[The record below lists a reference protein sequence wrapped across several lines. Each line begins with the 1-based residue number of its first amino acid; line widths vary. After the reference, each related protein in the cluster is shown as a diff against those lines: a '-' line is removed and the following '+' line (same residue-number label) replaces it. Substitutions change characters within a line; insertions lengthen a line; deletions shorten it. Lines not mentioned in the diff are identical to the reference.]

1 MAAVGLFTLDTSKLN
16 EGIIGG
22 LGTGY
27 VDGVSTVTGSVSG
40 VVGFNGTVSGSN
52 TTTGLVTGSVN
63 FVGNVS
69 GNNLSSGLV
78 SGFPLLFGV
87 VSNTTELTGQGV
99 GSPNLIGNI
108 VGNSTVVN
116 VVNGSPTLFGHVDGV
131 SFSAGSAQ
139 GSPDIPPEPP
149 TPPTPQ
155 PVPDAIGGS
164 AYSPYKLVHWQP
176 PKKPTPLAIAI
187 KVVGSAQGFSITNG
201 IVIGSLARSGN
212 VFSSVISAGE
222 VAGVKY
228 PTDELVA
235 RWKRQKQENEL
246 LTIGLL

>member
-27 VDGVSTVTGSVSG
+27 VEGVSTVTGSVSG
-40 VVGFNGTVSGSN
+40 VVGFNGTVIGSS
-52 TTTGLVTGSVN
+52 TTTSLVTGSVN
-63 FVGNVS
+63 FVGSVS
-69 GNNLSSGLV
+69 GNNLSSGLA

-87 VSNTTELTGQGV
+87 VSNTNELTGEIN

-108 VGNSTVVN
+108 VGVSTVVN
-116 VVNGSPTLFGHVDGV
+116 VVNGSPTLSGHVDGV
-131 SFSAGSAQ
+131 SFSSGSAQ
-139 GSPDIPPEPP
+139 GSPDVPPEPP

-176 PKKPTPLAIAI
+176 PKKPTPIAV
-187 KVVGSAQGFSITNG
+187 KVNGSAQGYSITNG
-201 IVIGSLARSGN
+201 IVVGSLTHSGN
-212 VFSSVISAGE
+212 AFGSVVSFGL

-246 LTIGLL
+246 LTIGAL